1 MLRWHSSEL
10 GAITPDKFIPIAES
24 SGMIIEIGKWV
35 LLEACRQAKSWLDA
49 GKSLKVMSV
58 NLSGQQIMH
67 SDIVETVKNVLIET
81 GLDPLHLEL
90 EITESAIM
98 EHPNKAIGTL
108 ERLRELGISL
118 AIDDFGTGYS
128 SLSYLKLFPINKL
141 KIDRSFVRD
150 IPEDSDDIAIVQ
162 AIIALGKSLN
172 LKVIA
177 EGVENEAQQEALKQY
192 GCDEVQ
198 GFLYSKPLLANEFE
212 ATCWTKPLSRRK
224 SDFIIN

>member
-1 MLRWHSSEL
+1 
-10 GAITPDKFIPIAES
+10 
-24 SGMIIEIGKWV
+24 
-35 LLEACRQAKSWLDA
+35 
-49 GKSLKVMSV
+49 
-58 NLSGQQIMH
+58 
-67 SDIVETVKNVLIET
+67 
-81 GLDPLHLEL
+81 
-90 EITESAIM
+90 M

-108 ERLRELGISL
+108 EKLRELGVSL

-150 IPEDSDDIAIVQ
+150 IPGDSDDVAIVQ

-177 EGVENEAQQEALKQY
+177 EGVENEAQEAALKQY

-198 GFLYSKPLLANEFE
+198 GFLYSKPIPADEFE
-212 ATCWTKPLSRRK
+212 SI
-224 SDFIIN
+224 F

>member
-1 MLRWHSSEL
+1 
-10 GAITPDKFIPIAES
+10 
-24 SGMIIEIGKWV
+24 
-35 LLEACRQAKSWLDA
+35 
-49 GKSLKVMSV
+49 MSV